1 MFEIVVVVV
10 WKGIHSRS
18 DTNKTGAEGLSFYYR
33 RLLYCPDQMLPV
45 MLLSQHR
52 VSSSKIVRPCAP
64 CGARFMGHAI
74 RTWSAVFSAAPH
86 SQFGE
91 EARPHLCMDEWNRP
105 TLVHKRL
112 SLIQA
117 VPGKLIPIGLALVLG
132 TKTMTLEVFSQYSA
146 FHLWFVH
153 SKAGM
158 PSPARL
164 CKRFHAASTNRR
176 LDLVSLGGSEYLRTH
191 LKDHTRYDQ
200 GPEIHG
206 KPRRVSL
213 PVGEAQRARC
223 LNLVLVSGPLEWD
236 AGIQ

>member
-52 VSSSKIVRPCAP
+52 VSSSKIVRSCAP

-74 RTWSAVFSAAPH
+74 RTWSAVCSAAPH

-91 EARPHLCMDEWNRP
+91 GARVSLCMDEWNRP

-117 VPGKLIPIGLALVLG
+117 VRDKLI
-132 TKTMTLEVFSQYSA
+132 
-146 FHLWFVH
+146 
-153 SKAGM
+153 
-158 PSPARL
+158 
-164 CKRFHAASTNRR
+164 
-176 LDLVSLGGSEYLRTH
+176 
-191 LKDHTRYDQ
+191 
-200 GPEIHG
+200 
-206 KPRRVSL
+206 
-213 PVGEAQRARC
+213 
-223 LNLVLVSGPLEWD
+223 
-236 AGIQ
+236 